1 MSTSLRKS
9 GVEGALRV
17 ASPGLEWLARLGY
30 AAKGLVYIIIGVL
43 AVQVAI
49 GEGGQTA
56 GTGDA
61 LRTLAGQP
69 FGQLLLGLVALG
81 LLGYGIW
88 LLVRAGLH
96 TGSMKG
102 SSDAT
107 DVVKRIGIAI
117 AGIIH
122 LALAFYAF
130 QILTGSASGGSES
143 ATAQTW
149 VAQLM
154 QHEWGRWL
162 VVLAGLGVIGFGLYR
177 LYQAYTTEF
186 TKELDLDDMNATERE
201 WTIRLGRMG
210 LAAQGI
216 VFLMIGSFLVQA
228 GIQYDPSEVRGLGG
242 ALQTLAQQP
251 YGPWLLGI
259 VALGLIA
266 HGVYMFIKMRYR
278 RIRAV

>member
-30 AAKGLVYIIIGVL
+30 AAKGVVYIIVGVL

-49 GEGGQTA
+49 GEGGQTE
-56 GTGDA
+56 GTRGA
-61 LRTLAGQP
+61 LQTLASQP
-69 FGQLLLGLVALG
+69 FGQIFLGLVALG

-88 LLVRAGLH
+88 LLIRAGLQ
-96 TGSMKG
+96 TGSQRG
-102 SSDAT
+102 SSDAI
-107 DVVKRIGIAI
+107 DIIKRIGIAI

-130 QILTGSASGGSES
+130 QILTGSASGGGEG
-143 ATAQTW
+143 TAQTW
-149 VAQLM
+149 VAQIM
-154 QHEWGRWL
+154 QQDWGRWL
-162 VVLAGLGVIGFGLYR
+162 VVLAGLCVIGFGLYR

-186 TKELDLDDMNATERE
+186 TKELDLDDMDATERK
-201 WTIRLGRMG
+201 WTIRFGRMG

-216 VFLMIGSFLVQA
+216 VFMMIGSFLVQA
-228 GIQYDPSEVRGLGG
+228 GVQFDPSEVRGLGG

-278 RIRAV
+278 RIRAI